1 MSNKISRRSFLK
13 VSGASALA
21 LGAASMLGGC
31 QSSSSNSVEVK
42 VGDKISNWNNLAV
55 QLTSVFTLADAP
67 DVPGSKY
74 VAILVT
80 AVNRSKTD
88 SMAIG
93 AQNIAEID
101 AAYPLTDEASRAAN
115 TAPYFHALSASTTD
129 FTVTVDAQVVPVA
142 DLIADLHLDRAA
154 GRLAT
159 AQHGCGT
166 QCKRRNAGDL
176 QKGAAGNLVRHKT
189 ASLIGIVFFFYGS
202 FITSFAGKCKPFA
215 EKLTRVSHRGL
226 LLRAKALDAGLAGLD
241 QI

>member
-21 LGAASMLGGC
+21 LGAASMLGC

-88 SMAIG
+88 TMAIG
-93 AQNIAEID
+93 AQNVLEID
-101 AAYPLTDEASRAAN
+101 AAYPLNTAELKAAN

-129 FTVTVDAQVVPVA
+129 FAVTVDGQTAEAGAYVALYDSATETFNDSPNLPPQGSGYIELVCMVPA
-142 DLIADLHLDRAA
+142 DWQQMTVTYTPTFVSGKTLTFSMSASDLS
-154 GRLAT
+154 
-159 AQHGCGT
+159 
-166 QCKRRNAGDL
+166 N
-176 QKGAAGNLVRHKT
+176 
-189 ASLIGIVFFFYGS
+189 S
-202 FITSFAGKCKPFA
+202 
-215 EKLTRVSHRGL
+215 
-226 LLRAKALDAGLAGLD
+226 
-241 QI
+241 

>member
-88 SMAIG
+88 TMAIG
-93 AQNIAEID
+93 AQNVLEID
-101 AAYPLTDEASRAAN
+101 AAYPLNTEELKAAN

-129 FTVTVDAQVVPVA
+129 FAVTVDGQTAEAGAYVALYDSATETFNDSPNLPPQGSGYIELVCMVPTTWQQIGVTYTPTFVSGKTLTFSMSA
-142 DLIADLHLDRAA
+142 SDLS
-154 GRLAT
+154 
-159 AQHGCGT
+159 
-166 QCKRRNAGDL
+166 N
-176 QKGAAGNLVRHKT
+176 
-189 ASLIGIVFFFYGS
+189 S
-202 FITSFAGKCKPFA
+202 
-215 EKLTRVSHRGL
+215 
-226 LLRAKALDAGLAGLD
+226 
-241 QI
+241 

>member
-88 SMAIG
+88 TMAIG
-93 AQNIAEID
+93 AQNVLEID
-101 AAYPLTDEASRAAN
+101 AAYPLNTEELKAAN

-129 FTVTVDAQVVPVA
+129 FAVTVDGQTAEAGAYVA
-142 DLIADLHLDRAA
+142 LYDSATETFNDSPNLPPQASGNRDLHPDLRFRQDPHLLDERFRPVEFLSSG
-154 GRLAT
+154 GRNFVASGFLEPFLFS
-159 AQHGCGT
+159 
-166 QCKRRNAGDL
+166 K
-176 QKGAAGNLVRHKT
+176 NL
-189 ASLIGIVFFFYGS
+189 
-202 FITSFAGKCKPFA
+202 
-215 EKLTRVSHRGL
+215 
-226 LLRAKALDAGLAGLD
+226 
-241 QI
+241 

>member
-88 SMAIG
+88 TMAIG
-93 AQNIAEID
+93 AQNVLEID
-101 AAYPLTDEASRAAN
+101 AAYPLNTEELKAAN

-129 FTVTVDAQVVPVA
+129 FAVTVDGQTA
-142 DLIADLHLDRAA
+142 DDRDLHPDLRFRQDPHLLDECFRPVKFLSFG
-154 GRLAT
+154 GRNFVASGFLELFLFS
-159 AQHGCGT
+159 
-166 QCKRRNAGDL
+166 K
-176 QKGAAGNLVRHKT
+176 NL
-189 ASLIGIVFFFYGS
+189 
-202 FITSFAGKCKPFA
+202 
-215 EKLTRVSHRGL
+215 
-226 LLRAKALDAGLAGLD
+226 
-241 QI
+241 

>member
-31 QSSSSNSVEVK
+31 RSSSSNSVEVK

-88 SMAIG
+88 TMAIG
-93 AQNIAEID
+93 AQNVLEID
-101 AAYPLTDEASRAAN
+101 AAYPLNTEELKAAN

-129 FTVTVDAQVVPVA
+129 FAVTVDGQTAEAGAYVALYDSATETFNDSPNLPPQGSGYIELVCMVPA
-142 DLIADLHLDRAA
+142 DWQQMTVTYTPTFVSGKTLTFSMSASDLS
-154 GRLAT
+154 
-159 AQHGCGT
+159 
-166 QCKRRNAGDL
+166 N
-176 QKGAAGNLVRHKT
+176 
-189 ASLIGIVFFFYGS
+189 S
-202 FITSFAGKCKPFA
+202 
-215 EKLTRVSHRGL
+215 
-226 LLRAKALDAGLAGLD
+226 
-241 QI
+241 